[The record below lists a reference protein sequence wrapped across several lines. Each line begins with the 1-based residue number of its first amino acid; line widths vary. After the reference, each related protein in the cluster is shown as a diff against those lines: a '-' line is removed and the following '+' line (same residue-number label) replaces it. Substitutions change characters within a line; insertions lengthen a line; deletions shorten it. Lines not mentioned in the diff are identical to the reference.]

1 MVDAIEPL
9 LYQVKVGGGLYDF
22 KIKCDE
28 NINDPTTIDRN
39 ELKCM
44 IGLKPTKTAEFLMID
59 FVALSTGGS
68 WSEAGF

>member
-1 MVDAIEPL
+1 
-9 LYQVKVGGGLYDF
+9 
-22 KIKCDE
+22 
-28 NINDPTTIDRN
+28 
-39 ELKCM
+39 M